1 MQKKQSNG
9 YKNNQKAV
17 LFDTSI
23 TFNNT
28 KAPLFYKSRNS
39 SFKFKI
45 YNMKKILL
53 QFFYLQCLHQ
63 STLLHNLLLQNRLT
77 SVAVEKTGFSKYLT
91 QKMEELLWAG
101 LLTQTFR
108 LVNQKIAVVS
118 PDYWI
123 VKLNKAGRIEWDK
136 TYGGSSEDDF
146 AAMEPTADG
155 GYILGG
161 TSFSNE
167 SFEKS
172 ENSKGLDD
180 YWIVK
185 VDSLR

>member
-1 MQKKQSNG
+1 MG

-45 YNMKKILL
+45 YNMKKNLAAILL
-53 QFFYLQCLHQ
+53 FTMF
-63 STLLHNLLLQNRLT
+63 T
-77 SVAVEKTGFSKYLT
+77 SINTFAQPVITKQADIGGREKTGFSKYLT

-118 PDYWI
+118 
-123 VKLNKAGRIEWDK
+123 RII
-136 TYGGSSEDDF
+136 G
-146 AAMEPTADG
+146 
-155 GYILGG
+155 
-161 TSFSNE
+161 
-167 SFEKS
+167 
-172 ENSKGLDD
+172 
-180 YWIVK
+180 
-185 VDSLR
+185 